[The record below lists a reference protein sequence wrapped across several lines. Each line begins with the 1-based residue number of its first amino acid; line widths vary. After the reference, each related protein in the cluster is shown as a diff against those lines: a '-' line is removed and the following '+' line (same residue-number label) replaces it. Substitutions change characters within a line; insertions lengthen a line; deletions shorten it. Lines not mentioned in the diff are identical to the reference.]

1 MGNQDLQTE
10 DIHLST
16 SELDDIIDSGSKDV
30 GNISD
35 DALLS
40 TEADISVIKEE
51 PVLSSL
57 DTSKDI
63 SSLEELST
71 IESNIDVLESDKD
84 VPLSSIDETD
94 KTIEKLEPSANGNEV
109 LFTDKEE
116 PSPLKMTPDEGDDE
130 IVIDEETE
138 KIVHDQIK
146 SKEKNLDDE
155 YQVNVEDIE
164 LASSSEPAAGESAD
178 KSFFNDGED
187 ETISLSSD
195 ELSNILEDKAESSK
209 ENIEEVPTV
218 DSVLGEKTE
227 DIESAQELEEIGES
241 VKDIELTDDTTLN
254 DLTDTVGAD
263 VESLE
268 ELDTETLTELKEP
281 SPGSVKPQ
289 EEDVE
294 KSVEKDTT
302 EIEELIADEIPIS
315 LEEDKGVPSVSDKEM
330 KLEDVKPVEKVSTEA
345 ALSQDEKLPTG
356 GSESAAAS
364 SFFEEDED
372 ESVSLTGNELDSIL
386 QGAEVVEEAP
396 SETTQEEEIP
406 LESVQE
412 ISSEE
417 SSEEEISIEDLHTEQ
432 PGTEI
437 PAIPLEKDIDKE
449 QLKTVIKYLDNMLD
463 NLPEDK
469 IKEFAESEYYELYN
483 KLLDSLGV

>member
-16 SELDDIIDSGSKDV
+16 SELDDIIDRGIKDIGS
-30 GNISD
+30 ISD
-35 DALLS
+35 DDLLS
-40 TEADISVIKEE
+40 AEADISVIKEE

-57 DTSKDI
+57 DTSEDI

-84 VPLSSIDETD
+84 PLSSFIDETD
-94 KTIEKLEPSANGNEV
+94 KTIEKSGPSTRGNEV

-116 PSPLKMTPDEGDDE
+116 PSPLKIIPDEGDDE

-146 SKEKNLDDE
+146 SKEKISDDE
-155 YQVNVEDIE
+155 HQVNVEDIE
-164 LASSSEPAAGESAD
+164 LVSSSDTAPIESTD
-178 KSFFNDGED
+178 KSFFNEEED
-187 ETISLSSD
+187 ETISLSSN
-195 ELSNILEDKAESSK
+195 ELSNILEDTVESSK

-227 DIESAQELEEIGES
+227 DIGSAPELEEIGEA
-241 VKDIELTDDTTLN
+241 VKDIELADDTTLD
-254 DLTDTVGAD
+254 DLTDTVGVD

-268 ELDTETLTELKEP
+268 ELDTETLTELDEP
-281 SPGSVKPQ
+281 SPGSVKPP
-289 EEDVE
+289 EDAAE
-294 KSVEKDTT
+294 KLVEKDTT
-302 EIEELIADEIPIS
+302 ELEELEIDEIPIS
-315 LEEDKGVPSVSDKEM
+315 LEEEKGAPSTGDKEM
-330 KLEDVKPVEKVSTEA
+330 KLEEGKPVEEISTEA
-345 ALSQDEKLPTG
+345 AQEEKLTTEGAEPT
-356 GSESAAAS
+356 AAS

-372 ESVSLTGNELDSIL
+372 ESISLTGNELDGIL

-396 SETTQEEEIP
+396 PETA
-406 LESVQE
+406 QE

-417 SSEEEISIEDLHTEQ
+417 SSEEEISIEDLHKEQ
-432 PGTEI
+432 TSTDM

-449 QLKTVIKYLDNMLD
+449 QLKKVIKYLDNMLD